1 MCWNTPG
8 ARALGRIAAV
18 SSPAL
23 PLQHWPSLEGREA
36 QRLAGG
42 LINSTWQVGSPPIA
56 VLQRL
61 HHIFQ
66 PEVNLDIAAVTLHLQ
81 ARGMPTPLVLP
92 TGAGDLYF
100 VDSQGSCWRALTWVD
115 GRSHDTLTGTSMA
128 AEAGAL
134 VARWH
139 LATADL
145 DHQFAYRRPA
155 GHNTPLHME
164 KLRAAVENHR
174 DHRLWQDVARLA
186 DEILAGWHSWAG
198 SLDQP
203 VRLAHGDLKIS
214 NLRFTE
220 DGKGLCLLDLDT
232 LAMLPLD
239 AELGDAWRSWC
250 NPSGEDVQG
259 AHFELDL
266 FQASAR
272 SYLDVC
278 PLSIEERESLPGGVE
293 RICLELSSRFAADA
307 LSEDYFG
314 WDPALATGHG
324 EHSLLRAEGQLAL
337 SRSVRAQRLAMEK
350 ILLTDP
356 AAP

>member
-1 MCWNTPG
+1 MSDPD
-8 ARALGRIAAV
+8 
-18 SSPAL
+18 L
-23 PLQHWPSLEGREA
+23 PLQHWPSLDGCEA
-36 QRLAGG
+36 KRLSGG

-61 HHIFQ
+61 HQIFE
-66 PEVNLDIAAVTLHLQ
+66 PEVNLDIAAITSHLQ
-81 ARGMPTPLVLP
+81 SRGMPTTRVLP
-92 TGAGDLYF
+92 TGAGELYF
-100 VDSQGSCWRALTWVD
+100 VDSRGGCWRALSWVA
-115 GRSHDTLTGTSMA
+115 GRSYDTLTGTSMA

-145 DHQFAYRRPA
+145 EHEFAYQRPA
-155 GHNTPLHME
+155 GHNTALHME
-164 KLRAAVENHR
+164 KLQSAVQNHR
-174 DHRLWQDVARLA
+174 EHRLGPTVSRLA
-186 DEILAGWHSWAG
+186 DEILAGWHSWTG

-203 VRLAHGDLKIS
+203 VRLSHGDLKVS

-250 NPSGEDVQG
+250 NPRGEDIQS
-259 AHFELDL
+259 AHFDLDL

-278 PLSIEERESLPGGVE
+278 PLSIEERQSLPGGVE

-307 LSEDYFG
+307 LGEDYFG
-314 WDPALATGHG
+314 WDPNVAAGHG

-337 SRSVRAQRLAMEK
+337 SRSVRAQRPAMEQ
-350 ILLTDP
+350 ILLEAS
-356 AAP
+356 AAR